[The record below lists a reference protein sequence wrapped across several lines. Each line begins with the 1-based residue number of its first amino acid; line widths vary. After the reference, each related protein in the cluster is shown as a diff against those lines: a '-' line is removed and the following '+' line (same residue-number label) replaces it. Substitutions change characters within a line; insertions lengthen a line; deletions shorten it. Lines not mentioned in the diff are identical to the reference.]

1 MLKGHRSA
9 DVRVLA
15 VWEPILFTDFSEPA
29 SMVLRRL
36 SDPRVLH
43 FWDANHLV
51 AEQLARYSDPSQNQ
65 PACCTQQGTLWD
77 LAAVYPPGTL
87 WEQRLPHALVFGG
100 PVISQRDS
108 IAEVLARSDVRS
120 TR

>member
-1 MLKGHRSA
+1 M
-9 DVRVLA
+9 RVLA
-15 VWEPILFTDFSEPA
+15 VWEPILFTDFSKPA

-43 FWDANHLV
+43 FWDPNHLV

-65 PACCTQQGTLWD
+65 PACCSQRGTLWD
-77 LAAVYPPGTL
+77 LAAVYPPRTL
-87 WEQRLPHALVFGG
+87 WEQRLPYALVFGG

-108 IAEVLARSDVRS
+108 IAEVLDRSDVRS

>member
-1 MLKGHRSA
+1 M
-9 DVRVLA
+9 RVLA
-15 VWEPILFTDFSEPA
+15 VWEPILFTDFSRPG

-51 AEQLARYSDPSQNQ
+51 AEQLARYSDPYQNQ
-65 PACCTQQGTLWD
+65 PACCMQGGTLWD
-77 LAAVYPPGTL
+77 LAAVYPPRTL
-87 WEQRLPHALVFGG
+87 WEQRLPHALVYGG

-108 IAEVLARSDVRS
+108 IAHVLDRSDGRPA
-120 TR
+120 R